1 MRAGVQHHTATRAGK
16 PAARKLAGTSCEFGR
31 VRHQLRISA
40 NVTGDFGN
48 VTDFGRALGCAEKI
62 VGMEWI
68 RAGLEPPRFMLMGA

>member
-1 MRAGVQHHTATRAGK
+1 MEQA
-16 PAARKLAGTSCEFGR
+16 LAQRSR
-31 VRHQLRISA
+31 SVSLRISA

-68 RAGLEPPRFMLMGA
+68 RAGLEPPRLMLMGA

>member
-1 MRAGVQHHTATRAGK
+1 MLEQAMAV
-16 PAARKLAGTSCEFGR
+16 RKREDEVF
-31 VRHQLRISA
+31 LRISA

-68 RAGLEPPRFMLMGA
+68 RAGLEPPRLMLMGA

>member
-1 MRAGVQHHTATRAGK
+1 VGWDVF
-16 PAARKLAGTSCEFGR
+16 ARIEKRFPLP
-31 VRHQLRISA
+31 LRISA